1 MFPIGFQP
9 TLQWYVY
16 LKGCFLA
23 IIGSFLVAGSE
34 GRIAESSMSANSSQ
48 PRAHKQQGERRLSLW
63 TFARAPCTLQ
73 AFQTQGRRGLL
84 LQKRLLTLLLVK
96 GERGDKGLLPTPLN
110 ISDKN
115 NDGANLTA
123 TCISVSIPLAACQ
136 ADRATPLSRSGSVQ
150 SSDCMEQSHTC
161 LQKKKNVSWTRQK
174 HNCPFP
180 KRKRRFTLSND
191 EKYTWDGSFS
201 RAPSPHAVGTGLW
214 LQRINC
220 RKWKRS
226 EFVCLAINLPVQ

>member
-84 LQKRLLTLLLVK
+84 LQKRLLTLLLAK

-161 LQKKKNVSWTRQK
+161 LQKKKMSPGRGRSTIALFQRGSDGLLCQMTKNTPGMVPALGLPRRTLWGQGCGCRELIAESGKGRSLCVSQ
-174 HNCPFP
+174 
-180 KRKRRFTLSND
+180 
-191 EKYTWDGSFS
+191 
-201 RAPSPHAVGTGLW
+201 
-214 LQRINC
+214 
-220 RKWKRS
+220 
-226 EFVCLAINLPVQ
+226 